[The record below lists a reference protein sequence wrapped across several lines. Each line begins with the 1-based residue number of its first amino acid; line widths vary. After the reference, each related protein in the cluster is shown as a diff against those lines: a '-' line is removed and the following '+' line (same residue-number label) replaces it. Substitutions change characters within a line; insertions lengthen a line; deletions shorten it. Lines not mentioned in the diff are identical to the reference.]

1 MIVVRAQ
8 NVAHSQHSLRSL
20 PWSGSRVA
28 VPTNGMRLTP
38 AGRLPGGYS
47 HASGTAISFDS
58 GFRSQ
63 ESERVP
69 VSNDQLTS
77 EILGIFAEKLAID
90 VESATVDLLDTGL
103 VDSVTLVELLLELE
117 KRFGVVLPLE
127 ELEMEDFRSVTR
139 IAELVARTQPTHERL
154 APVVPPANALGS
166 ALADALSPASGAA
179 A

>member
-1 MIVVRAQ
+1 M
-8 NVAHSQHSLRSL
+8 
-20 PWSGSRVA
+20 
-28 VPTNGMRLTP
+28 
-38 AGRLPGGYS
+38 
-47 HASGTAISFDS
+47 
-58 GFRSQ
+58 
-63 ESERVP
+63 P

-166 ALADALSPASGAA
+166 ALADAPSPASGAA